1 MRISR
6 FVLLPIL
13 ALCLLGMGRKQLPF
27 SVRFFTEANP
37 NDTEKFATPIKF
49 VNPPREGYIEKVPS
63 ISERNVK
70 AIYPFPA
77 ADGSMGCAFQ
87 LDHSGRINLEV
98 VSTERRGTS
107 LVVFVATKQGARQ
120 VLDMVIDRSVR
131 DGIITIQRGLTE
143 REIDAMKKQWPV
155 IGGKK

>member
-1 MRISR
+1 MRVSR

-13 ALCLLGMGRKQLPF
+13 ALCIVGMGRKDFPV
-27 SVRFFTEANP
+27 SVRFFAEANA

-49 VNPPREGYIEKVPS
+49 ANPPREGFIEKVPT

-77 ADGSMGCAFQ
+77 ADGTLGCAFQ

-107 LVVFVATKQGARQ
+107 MVVYVGTKQGAHQ

-131 DGIITIQRGLTE
+131 DGIISIQRGLT
-143 REIDAMKKQWPV
+143 RMEIEAMSKQWPV

>member
-1 MRISR
+1 MRFPRSV
-6 FVLLPIL
+6 FLPIL
-13 ALCLLGMGRKQLPF
+13 ALCVLGMGRKEFPVT
-27 SVRFFTEANP
+27 VRFFAEANA

-49 VNPPREGYIEKVPS
+49 ANPAREGFIEKVPVL
-63 ISERNVK
+63 SERNVK

-77 ADGSMGCAFQ
+77 ADGTLGCAFQ

-107 LVVFVATKQGARQ
+107 MVVYVGTKQGAHQ

-131 DGIITIQRGLTE
+131 DGVITIHRGLTQM
-143 REIDAMKKQWPV
+143 EIEAMGKQWPV